1 MTRTLFGL
9 LRGLGFVAV
18 IVWVAC
24 ALVASTALPKS
35 VTVEGDRWT
44 CDTND
49 AVATRSTRD
58 QLNLGT
64 IQLHHQPSVGLLVVR
79 GPDLPHLRLH
89 SKQGAREGQGGA
101 PLPCTGLSGELL
113 DAGLGVVVA
122 LHDVVSCV
130 RRAQSAAIEPEPK
143 SQITCGTAVFGLW
156 EPAGL
161 PPSYLKRS
169 AYSLTHTHTR
179 CPRVLVVDAARRA
192 KRLFQVVSA
201 EQGRGAPDAVD
212 FLHGLRDVDVAICGY
227 LLC

>member
-101 PLPCTGLSGELL
+101 PLTCTGLSGELL

-130 RRAQSAAIEPEPK
+130 RRARKVQRLNPNRNHKSPAAQRCSA
-143 SQITCGTAVFGLW
+143 CGSPLGC
-156 EPAGL
+156 
-161 PPSYLKRS
+161 R
-169 AYSLTHTHTR
+169 
-179 CPRVLVVDAARRA
+179 PRT
-192 KRLFQVVSA
+192 
-201 EQGRGAPDAVD
+201 
-212 FLHGLRDVDVAICGY
+212 
-227 LLC
+227 

>member
-89 SKQGAREGQGGA
+89 SKQGAREGQRGA
-101 PLPCTGLSGELL
+101 PLSRARLCSQLL
-113 DAGLGVVVA
+113 DSGLCIVVA
-122 LHDVVSCV
+122 LHEVV
-130 RRAQSAAIEPEPK
+130 RRVCRALCVQTIHDWTPIPQ
-143 SQITCGTAVFGLW
+143 SQIPAVQRCSVCGSQLGC
-156 EPAGL
+156 
-161 PPSYLKRS
+161 
-169 AYSLTHTHTR
+169 H
-179 CPRVLVVDAARRA
+179 
-192 KRLFQVVSA
+192 
-201 EQGRGAPDAVD
+201 
-212 FLHGLRDVDVAICGY
+212 LRT
-227 LLC
+227 